1 MAAGPDRNGLWLV
14 VFVDIGAN
22 SVPSAGQEEENDS
35 NDAASSSSSSS
46 DLFDADHADDHD
58 ADKDDDGASDDE
70 F

>member
-1 MAAGPDRNGLWLV
+1 MAAGSDRNGLWLV

-35 NDAASSSSSSS
+35 NDAASSSSSS